1 MMTTKS
7 PMGQIHLRVEE
18 DTIML
23 RHGLVAC
30 CAMLLGVAAS
40 VAQSSA
46 EELKV
51 GDEAPN
57 FKLIGSDGKM
67 YQLADFKGKQTVVLA
82 WFPKAFTG
90 GCTKECK
97 SFRDQGDAIRK
108 YDVAYFTASI
118 DEPEVNKRFAESLE
132 VDYPILSDPEGT
144 TAKAYGV
151 IDEKRKLPYRHT
163 YYIGE
168 DGKILYID
176 REVNAATHGEDLV
189 KQLDK
194 LGVEK
199 KG

>member
-1 MMTTKS
+1 MM
-7 PMGQIHLRVEE
+7 
-18 DTIML
+18 

-30 CAMLLGVAAS
+30 CVLLLTSGVA
-40 VAQSSA
+40 QLSA

-57 FKLIGSDGKM
+57 FKLPGSDGKL
-67 YQLADFKGKQTVVLA
+67 YQLSDFKGTQAVVLA

-97 SFRDQGDAIRK
+97 SFKEQGESIRK
-108 YDVAYFTASI
+108 FDVAYFTVSV
-118 DEPEVNKRFAESLE
+118 DEPDVNKRFAESLE
-132 VDYPILSDPEGT
+132 LDYPILSDPEKSA
-144 TAKAYGV
+144 AKAYGV

-168 DGKILYID
+168 DGKILHID
-176 REVNAATHGEDLV
+176 REVNAATHGQDLV
-189 KQLDK
+189 KKLEE

>member
-1 MMTTKS
+1 
-7 PMGQIHLRVEE
+7 
-18 DTIML
+18 ML
-23 RHGLVAC
+23 RHGLIAC
-30 CAMLLGVAAS
+30 CAMLIGVSAS
-40 VAQSSA
+40 FAPLSA

-57 FKLIGSDGKM
+57 FKLVGSDGKL
-67 YQLADFKGKQTVVLA
+67 YQLSDYKGKQAVVLA

-97 SFRDQGDAIRK
+97 SFREQGEAIRK
-108 YDVAYFTASI
+108 YKVAYFTASI
-118 DEPEVNKRFAESLE
+118 DKPEDNKRFAESLE
-132 VDYPILSDPEGT
+132 LDYPILSDPEKS
-144 TAKAYGV
+144 TAAAYGV
-151 IDEKRKLPYRHT
+151 IDEQRKLPYRHT

-176 REVNAATHGEDLV
+176 KEVDAANHGQDLV
-189 KQLDK
+189 KQLEK